1 MERKSG
7 AEPRQRLAPPSLHA
21 APDAVMIDW
30 SGTVVKLKGRDLE
43 LAVRLSTAPDSVWKN
58 EFARI
63 ST

>member
-1 MERKSG
+1 
-7 AEPRQRLAPPSLHA
+7 
-21 APDAVMIDW
+21 MIDW

-43 LAVRLSTAPDSVWKN
+43 LAVRLSTAADSVSKN

>member
-1 MERKSG
+1 ML
-7 AEPRQRLAPPSLHA
+7 PLT
-21 APDAVMIDW
+21 AVMIDW
-30 SGTVVKLKGRDLE
+30 SGTVVKPKGRDLE

>member
-1 MERKSG
+1 VRSLGKDSHD
-7 AEPRQRLAPPSLHA
+7 PRYMLPVT
-21 APDAVMIDW
+21 AVVIDW
-30 SGTVVKLKGRDLE
+30 SGTVVKPEGRDLE